1 MTNKQLFKRVSVEE
15 AKDLY
20 GSGILY
26 HDFPPLAVKL
36 IGTDVYEKLT
46 AVSSWPVLCGHA
58 SWLIPASRHIYLVPI
73 EE

>member
-1 MTNKQLFKRVSVEE
+1 MTNKQMFKRVSVEE

-26 HDFPPLAVKL
+26 HDFPPLAVKH
-36 IGTDVYEKLT
+36 IGTDVYKRLASLRWPMLCDHE
-46 AVSSWPVLCGHA
+46 SWA
-58 SWLIPASRHIYLVPI
+58 IPDNKYIFLVPI

>member
-1 MTNKQLFKRVSVEE
+1 MTNKQLFKRVSVAE

-26 HDFPPLAVKL
+26 HDFPPLAVKR
-36 IGTDVYEKLT
+36 IGTDVYKKLWPY
-46 AVSSWPVLCGHA
+46 SWPMLCDHE
-58 SWLIPASRHIYLVPI
+58 SWAIPGSKYIFLVPI

>member
-1 MTNKQLFKRVSVEE
+1 MTNRQLFKRVSVEE

-26 HDFPPLAVKL
+26 HDFPPLAVKC
-36 IGTDVYEKLT
+36 IGTDVYVKIA
-46 AVSSWPVLCGHA
+46 AVSSWPTLCRHP
-58 SWLIPASRHIYLVPI
+58 SWEIPHSRHIYLVPI